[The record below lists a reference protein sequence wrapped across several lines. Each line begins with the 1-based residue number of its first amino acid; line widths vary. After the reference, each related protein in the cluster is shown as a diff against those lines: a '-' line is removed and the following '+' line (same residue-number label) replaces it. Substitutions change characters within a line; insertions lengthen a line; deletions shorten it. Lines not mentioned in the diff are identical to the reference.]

1 MFCVYKIALKQQQ
14 KTGKLHKKP
23 LSRNSTP
30 QIPIL
35 LKNLLKFVCFKNLY
49 MIDLCM
55 ISTTSELKT

>member
-1 MFCVYKIALKQQQ
+1 MCIKIALKQQQ

-35 LKNLLKFVCFKNLY
+35 LKKLLKYVCFKNLCCQNSSLTA
-49 MIDLCM
+49 MNA
-55 ISTTSELKT
+55 KF